1 MAITKYKNHTSINTI
16 ENRMVELNYSTFS
29 FDFIYRKVTV
39 KEINKLCNKK
49 ASQNTN
55 IPVKIF
61 KEMKDI
67 ISFFFFFF
75 FFPHHNFNNSL
86 PYSTFSNAR
95 NYVDNVKPI
104 HKKDDDKT
112 DKENYRPVSNLPS
125 LSKIYERIMYNQ
137 ICPYFNTPF
146 SKFQCG
152 FRKGF
157 NKQPCQ

>member
-61 KEMKDI
+61 K
-67 ISFFFFFF
+67 
-75 FFPHHNFNNSL
+75 
-86 PYSTFSNAR
+86 
-95 NYVDNVKPI
+95 
-104 HKKDDDKT
+104 
-112 DKENYRPVSNLPS
+112 
-125 LSKIYERIMYNQ
+125 
-137 ICPYFNTPF
+137 
-146 SKFQCG
+146 
-152 FRKGF
+152 
-157 NKQPCQ
+157 